1 MMRGRSLRLLVPCVG
16 AFAAWVA
23 LPATPTAAQAG
34 PQTAPPM
41 VPPGITL
48 IEVVRELPSS
58 SDDVLWFRPG
68 DTDGHT
74 LMVSD
79 ADRPGVSN
87 CTAACLDEFPPL
99 LASPD
104 AEPVGDWSL
113 VARSDGSRQWA
124 YQSRPLY
131 RWAREQDPGEVATNV
146 GLTETANSKRDTT
159 GGGGAKAGD
168 LMPPEGWSVARFRP
182 GAVVPS
188 PSGLQVQVVSSAQAA
203 VLTDFEG
210 LTLYAFNGDAA
221 ADPQCSVNGCEMRWL
236 PVDAPAIAVNV
247 GDFSV
252 VTRADGSKQWAYK
265 GRPLYRYRDDLL
277 PGDATGVGVDER
289 WAPAALSVGFMPE
302 GVTVTHLSG
311 YGDALALNGR
321 TLYQSFA
328 FEKYWGGRNL
338 RASFK
343 NAYYKGK
350 RLGSRA
356 CLSQECQETWR
367 PFLAPAD
374 AVPNGFWE
382 PIERADGTK
391 QWAYKG
397 YALYTYAGDTAPGD
411 HYGQATYDFAKLEGT
426 PAEIEHAEMLAAV
439 TGASSGA
446 GVYWSVAKPE

>member
-1 MMRGRSLRLLVPCVG
+1 MMRGRFSRPVGACVG
-16 AFAAWVA
+16 AMVAAIA
-23 LPATPTAAQAG
+23 LPAVPAAG
-34 PQTAPPM
+34 QTAPGTPPPM
-41 VPPGITL
+41 VPPGLTM

-68 DTDGHT
+68 DASGRT
-74 LMVSD
+74 LMISD
-79 ADRPGVSN
+79 ADGPGVSN
-87 CTAACLDEFPPL
+87 CVSACAAEFPPL
-99 LASPD
+99 LAATG

-113 VARSDGSRQWA
+113 VRRPDESLQWA

-131 RWAREQDPGEVATNV
+131 TWAREKDPGEVATNV

-168 LMPPEGWSVARFRP
+168 LMPPTGWSVARFTP
-182 GAVVPS
+182 GAAVPS
-188 PSGLQVQVVSSAQAA
+188 PSGIQVRLVSSAQAV

-210 LTLYAFNGDAA
+210 RTLYAFHGDAT
-221 ADPQCSVNGCEMRWL
+221 ADPQCSAKGCDMRWL
-236 PVDAPAIAVNV
+236 PVEAPAIAMGV

-252 VTRADGSKQWAYK
+252 VTRADGSKQWAYRQ
-265 GRPLYRYRDDLL
+265 RPLYRYRDDPL
-277 PGDATGVGVDER
+277 PGDANGVGVDER
-289 WAPAALSVGFMPE
+289 WTPAALSEAFRPE
-302 GVTVTHLSG
+302 GVTVTHLNG

-356 CLSQECQETWR
+356 CLSEGCLATWQ

-374 AVPNGFWE
+374 AVPDGFWE
-382 PIERADGTK
+382 PIERTDGTR

-397 YALYTYAGDTAPGD
+397 YALYTYAGDKAPGE

-426 PAEIEHAEMLAAV
+426 AAEIQHAEMLAEI
-439 TGASSGA
+439 TGTNSGA